1 MWASGFRAKGGW
13 VKGEGWVGK
22 GWVWVSG
29 FRAKGG
35 WVKGEGWLGE

>member
-1 MWASGFRAKGGW
+1 MSKGWVWVSGF
-13 VKGEGWVGK
+13 KGEGR
-22 GWVWVSG
+22 VWVSG